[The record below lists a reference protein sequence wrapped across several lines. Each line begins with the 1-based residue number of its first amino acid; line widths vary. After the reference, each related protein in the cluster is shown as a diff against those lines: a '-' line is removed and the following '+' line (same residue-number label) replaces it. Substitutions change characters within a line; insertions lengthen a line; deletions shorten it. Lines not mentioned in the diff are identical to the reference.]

1 MKPFVRCLQLKL
13 PRRQSGFLWGARQ
26 TGKSTYLR
34 RRFPDSVVYDLLRTD
49 LYLALNKQPSLLR
62 EQLLALP
69 PAQLRRPIII
79 DEVQKAPALLD
90 EIHWLIEHRRLQFVL
105 CGSSARKLK
114 RGHANLLGGR
124 AWRYHLHPLVSAEVP
139 SFDLLRA
146 LNQGLLPVPYQQTAE
161 QARRSLT
168 AYVQDYLKEEVFA
181 EGLTRNVP
189 AFARF
194 FDAMG
199 YSHGG
204 LLNYANIARDCG
216 VDAKT
221 VREYYQI
228 LVDTLLGT
236 IVEPFRR
243 RQDRQVITRAGKFYL
258 FDVGVAATI
267 IRRHLEIARG
277 EQFGHAFEHF
287 IFNEVNAYR
296 SYSSKDFAINF
307 WRTKS
312 GQEVDFVLDGGAVA
326 IEVKGTA
333 RLNPGDLHALAAFT
347 TEYRPRHSF
356 VVCQETEERVVNG
369 IRVLPWRRFLHQ
381 LWDGKII

>member
-1 MKPFVRCLQLKL
+1 MKPLVRCLQMKL
-13 PRRQSGFLWGARQ
+13 PPRQSGFLWGARQ

-34 RRFPDSVVYDLLRTD
+34 QRFPDSVVYDLLRTD
-49 LYLALNKQPSLLR
+49 LYLSLNKQPSLLR

-79 DEVQKAPALLD
+79 DEIQKAPALLD
-90 EIHWLIEHRRLQFVL
+90 EVHWLIEHRRLQFVL
-105 CGSSARKLK
+105 CGSSARQLK

-139 SFDLLRA
+139 SVDLLRA
-146 LNQGLLPVPYQQTAE
+146 LNQGMLPVPYQQTAE

-228 LVDTLLGT
+228 LVDTLLGA

-258 FDVGVAATI
+258 FDVGVAGAI
-267 IRRHLEIARG
+267 IRRRLEIARG
-277 EQFGHAFEHF
+277 EHFGHAFEHF

-296 SYSSKDFAINF
+296 SYSRKDFAINF

-326 IEVKGTA
+326 IEVKGAA
-333 RLNPGDLHALAAFT
+333 RLNPGDLRSLAAFT

-356 VVCQETEERVVNG
+356 VVCQEPEERVVNG
-369 IRVLPWRRFLHQ
+369 IRVLPWRCFLHQ
-381 LWDGKII
+381 LWEGKII